1 MICTHIFCIYYAG
14 REITVLACCQEMKLE
29 HEDPW
34 HIKHVKSKLT
44 LLDMPSGRFVRPV
57 SRLAFVSK
65 VAEKLRREAESD
77 SD

>member
-1 MICTHIFCIYYAG
+1 
-14 REITVLACCQEMKLE
+14 MKLE

-34 HIKHVKSKLT
+34 HIKHVKSRLT
-44 LLDMPSGRFVRPV
+44 LLGMPSGRFVRPV
-57 SRLAFVSK
+57 SRLAFVSE